1 LILARCSICPWLAG
15 LRAKEQWQNG
25 DTVAIFSPNDVDYLV
40 AMLGTP
46 WAGAS
51 VSLVNPGY
59 TASELEYQLVDS
71 AEKLLVTHQSLL
83 SMVLKVAKKIGFSEK
98 KIFLLGDEQHAR
110 STNTKH
116 FKSIISSVPL
126 VKPVVDPTNELSF
139 LIYSSGST
147 GKPKGVMLTH
157 RNIISNI
164 LIYPRSRWKIDL
176 ERWSQR

>member
-1 LILARCSICPWLAG
+1 
-15 LRAKEQWQNG
+15 
-25 DTVAIFSPNDVDYLV
+25 
-40 AMLGTP
+40 MLCTH
-46 WAGAS
+46 WAGAT

-83 SMVLKVAKKIGFSEK
+83 PMVLKVAKKIGFLEE

-126 VKPVVDPTNELSF
+126 VKPVVDYYNLQLKF
-139 LIYSSGST
+139 LL
-147 GKPKGVMLTH
+147 GKSCFKLK
-157 RNIISNI
+157 NS
-164 LIYPRSRWKIDL
+164 LY
-176 ERWSQR
+176 